1 MEKSNILGTEKIS
14 KLFVKFSIPAIISMV
29 IAGMQTMIDGM
40 FLGNFVGSNAM
51 ASVNLVQPFT
61 QVIIGFSMIISI
73 GSLSFIGR
81 SLGEGN
87 NEKAQNVFKTSFIFM
102 LAISSII
109 SIVGFLFSDS
119 IAVLLGA
126 NDVLIESVSIYVKI
140 ISIFAVSTS
149 IMFLFGFID
158 RVIGRPDLFLK
169 GTIVSLIVNIV
180 LDYILLKELN
190 MGIRGAAIA
199 TGVAFLS
206 ALFIVIWPMINKKS
220 IVNIELI
227 PKK

>member
-109 SIVGFLFSDS
+109 SIVGFL
-119 IAVLLGA
+119 
-126 NDVLIESVSIYVKI
+126 
-140 ISIFAVSTS
+140 
-149 IMFLFGFID
+149 
-158 RVIGRPDLFLK
+158 
-169 GTIVSLIVNIV
+169 IV
-180 LDYILLKELN
+180 
-190 MGIRGAAIA
+190 
-199 TGVAFLS
+199 
-206 ALFIVIWPMINKKS
+206 
-220 IVNIELI
+220 
-227 PKK
+227 